1 VLNLE
6 AILDEFSSSTLAKAH
21 QIRHDK
27 KIVSYEY
34 SNDRLTGKVRGSYGE
49 TYKQFIEIIHE
60 GGDDISIEGE
70 CTCPIG
76 YNCKHVAAL
85 LLQIFE
91 KPKNI
96 KAQKPQERLSEKM
109 RVMTKLQEVVAKR
122 KAEEENPPLPQELD
136 SWLNW
141 AGREPKDN
149 SSPFTSNRR
158 LVYVLSLELDSSK
171 RRRLRLELFS
181 SKIGFTGKEG
191 REAVGFYDVK
201 AYTQVNNPP
210 QYAQVEAD
218 ILRMIGASSK
228 TVYGYGSNGLNALL
242 EDNEM
247 TQILLRKLLAT
258 GRCFWKKVDVPLVLS
273 TPRPA
278 ILGWRVTKSGAQET
292 ILQATPE
299 AQVTL
304 PLSPPWY
311 IELLTGEM
319 GVLEPNVPAERVNL
333 FLQCPPVA
341 PEALSQFRQ
350 AFEKFADLP
359 APKPLEIKRQKPTL
373 TPRLTL
379 YSQEYQSWPGSAAM
393 TVETA
398 ALEYVYGDKVI
409 PATSKEV
416 TLNSYHEGVLTILER
431 DTNAERTALHALS
444 QFEFMPVKRVFYG
457 FSDDKAHH
465 YALYGDAQVQKK
477 NWLEFVQFGLPE
489 LQQRGWQIVFDD
501 SFRYQVVKPESWY
514 GNVQDSEEG
523 WFGLELG
530 VIVEGQQVSLI
541 PLLVSLLQTMSN
553 KLSTEALA
561 AMPDDEQILVPYG
574 NKQLALTVSRV
585 RPILSVLLE
594 LYLKDSLVDGKLHL
608 PLLDVGRLLELEE
621 ALDLRWLGADR
632 LRELGK
638 RLRDFEGIQQ
648 VNVPEGFQ
656 GTLRPYQEQGLAWL
670 QFLRDYNLNGILA
683 DDMGLGKTLQ
693 TLAHVLIEKQAGR
706 ATTPSLVVAP
716 TSLMHNWQAEAK
728 RFTPELKVIVLHGKE
743 RKQHFEDIAKADL
756 VLTTYPLVV
765 RDVDELKKHH
775 YHLLVLDEA
784 QYVKNAKTNS
794 FKTVAAFK
802 ANHRLCLSGTP
813 LENHLGELWSLF
825 NFLMPGF
832 LGNSDQFKRL
842 YRTPIEKHGDD
853 VRQRQLARRVKPFIL
868 RRDKATVAK
877 ELPPKSEMIVPIQL
891 EDDQRDLY
899 ETLRVSMHERVR
911 EEIDKKG
918 LARSQ
923 IMILDALLKLRQ
935 SCCDPRL
942 LSIKEAKKVKGSAK
956 LEWLT
961 DTLPGMLEEGRKVL
975 IFSQFATLL
984 GLLEDTLTKLEVPYA
999 KITGQTQDR
1008 AKQIN
1013 DFQTGKVSVF
1023 LITLKAGG
1031 VGLNLTAADTVIH
1044 YDPWWNPAA
1053 ENQATDRAHRIGQDK
1068 PVFVYKLIAAGSIE
1082 EKILKM
1088 QERKAAL
1095 AAGILSG
1102 SLSKTVS
1109 LSQDDV
1115 KMLFEPLTE

>member
-1 VLNLE
+1 MLNLE
-6 AILDEFSSSTLAKAH
+6 AILDEFSSSILAKAH

-27 KIVSYEY
+27 KIIACES
-34 SNDRLTGKVRGSYGE
+34 DGGHITGKVRGSYGE
-49 TYKQFIEIIHE
+49 TYKQTIEIIRDNDE
-60 GGDDISIEGE
+60 DISIDGE
-70 CTCPIG
+70 CTCPVG

-85 LLQIFE
+85 LLHVFE
-91 KPKNI
+91 KPRNL
-96 KAQKPQERLSEKM
+96 KAQTPQERWSEKM
-109 RVMTKLQEVVAKR
+109 RVMAKLQEVVAKR
-122 KAEEENPPLPQELD
+122 KAEAETLPLPQELD
-136 SWLNW
+136 SWLTW
-141 AGREPKDN
+141 AGREAQEN
-149 SSPFTSNRR
+149 SNPFASNRR

-171 RRRLRLELFS
+171 RRRVRLELFT
-181 SKIGFTGKEG
+181 SKIGSTGKEG
-191 REAVGFYDVK
+191 RESVGFYDVK
-201 AYTQVNNPP
+201 PYTQVNNPP

-218 ILRMIGASSK
+218 ILRMMAASSK
-228 TVYGYGSNGLNALL
+228 TMYGYGGGGLHGLL

-247 TQILLRKLLAT
+247 TQILLKKLLIT
-258 GRCFWKKVDVPLVLS
+258 GRCFWGKVDVPLVLS

-278 ILGWRVTKSGAQET
+278 VLSWRVTNSGAQET
-292 ILQATPE
+292 VLESTPE
-299 AQVTL
+299 AQITL
-304 PLSPPWY
+304 PFSPPWY
-311 IELLTGEM
+311 IETLTGEM
-319 GVLEPNVPAERVNL
+319 GVLEPNVSPERVDL

-341 PEALSQFRQ
+341 PEALTQFRQ
-350 AFEKFADLP
+350 AFEKLEDLP
-359 APKPLEIKRQKPTL
+359 APKPLEIKREKPTL

-379 YSQEYQSWPGSAAM
+379 YTQEYQSWPGSAAM
-393 TVETA
+393 TVDTA
-398 ALEYVYGDKVI
+398 ALEYVYGNTVV
-409 PATSKEV
+409 PANSKDT
-416 TLNSYHEGVLTILER
+416 TLNYYHEGVLTILER
-431 DTNAERTALHALS
+431 DTNAERIALHALS

-457 FSDDKAHH
+457 FSDDKLHH
-465 YALYGDAQVQKK
+465 YALFGDSAVQKK
-477 NWLEFVQFGLPE
+477 SWLEFVQQGLASLE
-489 LQQRGWQIVFDD
+489 ARGWEIVFDD

-514 GNVQDSEEG
+514 GNVQDSNEG

-574 NKQLALTVSRV
+574 HKQLALTVSRV

-608 PLLDVGRLLELEE
+608 PLLDAGRLLELEE
-621 ALDLRWLGADR
+621 ALDVRWLGADR
-632 LRELGK
+632 LLELGK
-638 RLRDFEGIQQ
+638 RLRDFDGIQQ
-648 VNVPEGFQ
+648 VKVPEGFQ

-670 QFLRDYNLNGILA
+670 QFLRDYGLNGILA

-693 TLAHVLIEKQAGR
+693 ALAHVLIEKQAGR

-728 RFTPELKVIVLHGKE
+728 RFTPELKVVVLHGKE
-743 RKQHFEDIAKADL
+743 RKQHFEKIANADL

-765 RDVDELKKHH
+765 RDVDELKKHQF
-775 YHLLVLDEA
+775 HLLILDEA

-832 LGNSDQFKRL
+832 LGTSDQFKRL
-842 YRTPIEKHGDD
+842 YRTPIEKNGDD
-853 VRQRQLARRVKPFIL
+853 VRQRQLARRIKPFIL

-877 ELPPKSEMIVPIQL
+877 ELPPKSEMVVPIQL

-961 DTLPGMLEEGRKVL
+961 DTLPSLLEEGRKVL

-984 GLLEDTLTKLEVPYA
+984 GLLEDLLENLKIPYA

-1008 AKQIN
+1008 ATQIEK
-1013 DFQTGKVSVF
+1013 FQSGKVGVF

-1053 ENQATDRAHRIGQDK
+1053 EKQATDRAHRIGQDK

-1115 KMLFEPLTE
+1115 RMLFEPLAQ